1 MKKVFTLLALA
12 LAMPSVAQT
21 QYTVLQ
27 DRTSMIQNADFKAD
41 DPVSADVR
49 TYDYDMDDDG
59 VGAGG
64 TSRFGQQAVTG
75 WTATNQ
81 SDNIKVMHS
90 SSDPA
95 REDGANARA
104 GGIFPYYV
112 DQEISSIPGL
122 GGVSGSYYAVAPEE
136 GSSTQGLGMVAVWGA
151 EISYTQEITLPA
163 GAYMIIQTYYN
174 AAGASAALSTNFG
187 FKANDGQ
194 AFMSNTLSYIADADW
209 HTDTAFVR
217 VKAETAGV
225 ISLGYKSGNYG
236 SGGAPHLFIDKVEL
250 YEIDP
255 TPLDKAEIDEAKV
268 ELLKLIEE
276 GEDIGVDVS
285 DAVAVY
291 DDPNATMAQVLA
303 AIENQKAINEAGVTD
318 LSDFFITNPH
328 FTLDTPI
335 PDDNGITTYDYDMVD
350 PNGSNGR
357 QVDYFGMQPVEGW
370 TSSNPNENA
379 RACGVFAVG
388 SNAFLGGGAFLPPTT
403 MSDGSTTG
411 KVLGFVS
418 VWSAKSQYVQY
429 VTIPAGK
436 YTLTISYYNAGGTGA
451 VSKNLMGF
459 VADDGSEFL
468 GEETTFA
475 VGKWLTETIKFE
487 LDEETSGY
495 FTMGYTAANAG
506 SGSMPHFFI
515 DGISL
520 IYSGIL
526 DIDPSLFALQ
536 ATVKNAE
543 PYVGDYYY
551 TELKEQ
557 FEQAVSEAAALVSAK
572 SDDAEANK
580 AAQDAINELLP
591 LVKENLDAYYALE
604 DFLTITLNAAEL
616 KYESLQSLEDRLLD
630 LDDEINDALR
640 DYNWDTETINAKMAS
655 LETIIKEE
663 TQVAWEAAVESKE
676 TLDDDL
682 DISPLFDTLGYTY
695 STTAQQGT
703 NVPDK
708 QWNYGDA
715 SNFKTQYGTA
725 EVWNQSPFKVS
736 QTLTDMPAGKYI
748 ITTRAFYRTSDNE
761 TNYANYD
768 PNANLAFVFAG
779 NNKTPLAN
787 VVEVATTEADL
798 AGYTAVG
805 DKYVPNSQQAAR
817 YVFENK
823 TYKST
828 VSKSVATVLTEQGD
842 LTFGITA
849 NELESNS
856 WVIWY
861 TFEIAYNA
869 VDEETLNSELEALIE
884 DAEALLIDEE
894 DELNYSLVYAGEA
907 LEQAINDAKEVDAG
921 DIDAL
926 SEAATNLAAAIEGT
940 KQSIA
945 LLMEFRNAAM
955 EYQDRV
961 DNAEFSSNDTHL
973 QDILDLGESGEFQSD
988 AEIQGYLDELPLAW
1002 VNFVLA
1008 QDGFDSASEEDPL
1021 DITGVIMNPNFDS
1034 GNVNYWTITGSDEN
1048 GRIGQNQGYQSN
1060 NTYTNDEKGI
1070 VINQFIEAWRP
1081 SGAALSDGTI
1091 SQTLLAALPAGS
1103 YSLQVDGFA
1112 TNQSAIPEEGI
1123 QGAYLMVD
1131 ERTTPIGIDVTG
1143 GVPEHFEVQF
1153 VSDGVTPVTVGLI
1166 VYQTNASWIVADNFS
1181 LYYLGTEIST
1191 GVNSLANANIGSET
1205 IYTVSGT
1212 KVAKAQKGLYIVVRD
1227 GKAQKVLVK

>member
-64 TSRFGQQAVTG
+64 TNRFGQQAVTG
-75 WTATNQ
+75 WIATNP

-95 REDGANARA
+95 RTDGANARA
-104 GGIFPYYV
+104 AGIFPYYV
-112 DQEISSIPGL
+112 EGDASSIPGL
-122 GGVSGSYYAVAPEE
+122 GGTAGSYYAIAPDW
-136 GSSTQGLGMVAVWGA
+136 GTTKGLGIVAVWGA
-151 EISYTQEITLPA
+151 DISYTQEITLPA

-174 AAGASAALSTNFG
+174 AAGASEAISSNFG
-187 FKANDGQ
+187 FKANDGK
-194 AFMSNTLSYIADADW
+194 AFMSTTLGFPADGDW

-217 VKAETAGV
+217 VKETTAGV
-225 ISLGYKSGNYG
+225 ISLGYKSGNFG
-236 SGGAPHLFIDKVEL
+236 SGGAPHLFIDKVQL
-250 YEIDP
+250 LEIDP
-255 TPLDKAEIDEAKV
+255 TPLDKAEIDEKKV
-268 ELLKLIEE
+268 ELLKLIED

-285 DAVAVY
+285 EALAVY
-291 DDPNATMAQVLA
+291 ENPNATMAQVLE

-318 LSDFFITNPH
+318 LSEFFITNPH

-335 PDDNGITTYDYDMVD
+335 PDDNGITTYDYDMPD

-357 QVDYFGMQPVEGW
+357 VVDYFGMQPVEGW

-379 RACGVFAVG
+379 RACGVFNIG
-388 SNAFLGGGAFLPPTT
+388 SNAFLGGGAFLPPST
-403 MSDGSTTG
+403 MSDGSSEG
-411 KVLGFVS
+411 RVLGFVS

-451 VSKNLMGF
+451 VNKNLMGF
-459 VADDGSEFL
+459 VADDGTEFL

-520 IYSGIL
+520 IYSGVL

-543 PYVGDYYY
+543 PYVGEYYY

-557 FEQAVSEAAALVSAK
+557 FEQAVSDAAALVSAK
-572 SDDAEANK
+572 SNDPEVNK
-580 AAQDAINELLP
+580 AAQDAVNELLP
-591 LVKENLDAYYALE
+591 LVRENIEAYFNLE
-604 DFLTITLNAAEL
+604 DFLTITLNAAEI
-616 KYESLQSLEDRLLD
+616 KYESIQSLEDRLLA
-630 LDDEINDALR
+630 LDDQINDALR
-640 DYNWDTETINAKMAS
+640 DYNWDTEAINEVMAS
-655 LETIIKEE
+655 LPTIIKEE
-663 TQVAWEAAVESKE
+663 TQVAWDAAIASGDQ
-676 TLDDDL
+676 LDEDL

-695 STTAQQGT
+695 STSAQQGS

-708 QWNYGDA
+708 QWSYGDA

-748 ITTRAFYRTSDNE
+748 ITTKAFYRTSDND

-768 PNANLAFVFAG
+768 PTAELAFVFAG
-779 NNKTPLAN
+779 NNKTALAN
-787 VVEVATTEADL
+787 VVEIATTEEGLTGYAT
-798 AGYTAVG
+798 AG
-805 DKYVPNSQQAAR
+805 DMFVPNSQQAA
-817 YVFENK
+817 YNVFENP
-823 TYKST
+823 TYAAT
-828 VSKSVATVLTEQGD
+828 ISKSVATVLTQQGD

-861 TFEIAYNA
+861 SFEIAYNA

-884 DAEALLIDEE
+884 EAQTLLIAEE
-894 DELNYSLVYAGEA
+894 DELTYSLVYANDA
-907 LEQAINDAKEVDAG
+907 LENAISSAEEVDVT
-921 DIDAL
+921 DITEL
-926 SEAATNLAAAIEGT
+926 SAATTRLADAIAAT
-940 KQSIA
+940 KQSLA
-945 LLMEFRNAAM
+945 LLMEFRTVAQ

-973 QDILDLGESGEFQSD
+973 QDILDMGESGEFQSD
-988 AEIQGYLDELPLAW
+988 AEIQGYINELPLAW

-1008 QDGFDSASEEDPL
+1008 QDGFDTATEEDPI
-1021 DITGVIMNPNFDS
+1021 DITGVIMNANFDS
-1034 GNVNYWTITGSDEN
+1034 GNTQFWTIEGSDEN
-1048 GRIGQNQGYQSN
+1048 GRIGQNQGYQNN
-1060 NTYTNDEKGI
+1060 NTYTNDDI
-1070 VINQFIEAWRP
+1070 VVSQFIEAWRS
-1081 SGAALSDGTI
+1081 SGTTLSDGAI
-1091 SQTLLAALPAGS
+1091 YQTLLAALPAGA

-1131 ERTTPIGIDVTG
+1131 QRTTPIGIAVTSG
-1143 GVPEHFEVQF
+1143 TPEHFEVQF
-1153 VSDGVTPVTVGLI
+1153 LSDGETPVTIGLL
-1166 VYQTNASWIVADNFS
+1166 VYQTNASWIVADNFQ
-1181 LYYLGTEIST
+1181 LFYLGTEIPT
-1191 GVNSLANANIGSET
+1191 GVNGLATANTSSES

-1212 KVAKAQKGLYIVVRD
+1212 KVSKAQKGLYIVVRD
-1227 GKAQKVLVK
+1227 GKAKKVLVK